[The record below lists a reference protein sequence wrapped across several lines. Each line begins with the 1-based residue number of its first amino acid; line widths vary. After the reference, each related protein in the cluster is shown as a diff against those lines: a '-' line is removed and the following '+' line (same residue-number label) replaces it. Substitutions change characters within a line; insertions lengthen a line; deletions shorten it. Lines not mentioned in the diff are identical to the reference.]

1 MTVLHHQRFHDSDS
15 DLLNILTGPDPKATF
30 VRRDA
35 ALDPLLIAAAAAS
48 GPHVTRNHYHHDFF
62 PGVRLPQA
70 ETTLDLSKYTTED
83 ASSRNTS
90 KRLAYVSRQA
100 PRRQRLEEGKE
111 NDHPLQNDPPKSADN
126 FLPGAKK
133 RRMTLVNSDIKYKS
147 QKSHVV
153 SESVP
158 RPIQLSTPP
167 LGVQCMART
176 RIPTPH
182 GPAFLHL
189 YHNTRDSKE
198 HLAIVID
205 PAQLSETSDYQL
217 TAPSIRSQSLD
228 AIWTKTE
235 TEMDRIVRGAYVGR
249 LSATSQHASNPL
261 IQSPMVDVL
270 ENIIPP
276 PLIRIHSECFTGE
289 TVGSMRC
296 DCGEQLDEAIRRI
309 SQPII
314 VSSHPPTTIPGRG
327 AVIYLRQEG
336 RGIGL
341 LSKIRAYN
349 LQDMGHDTVT
359 ANLML
364 GHKADERGY
373 EVAAAILRDLSLGS
387 GTSSCK
393 AEGVR
398 VLTNN
403 PDKVEALE
411 KEGIRVV
418 ERVAMI
424 PRSWGMSADTDGLH
438 ARVAG
443 ATLIGGN
450 VVYGEDLDKYL
461 RTKILR
467 MGHILPL

>member
-1 MTVLHHQRFHDSDS
+1 MTILHHQHFDEQ
-15 DLLNILTGPDPKATF
+15 LLDILTAPVPPDPKATF

-62 PGVRLPQA
+62 PGVQA
-70 ETTLDLSKYTTED
+70 KVTYDLSKHAAED
-83 ASSRNTS
+83 ASSRNTH

-100 PRRQRLEEGKE
+100 PRRQRLEQGKE
-111 NDHPLQNDPPKSADN
+111 NDHPLQADPLKSGDN
-126 FLPGAKK
+126 LSPKK
-133 RRMTLVNSDIKYKS
+133 RRMSDVKHRPQKS
-147 QKSHVV
+147 QVI
-153 SESVP
+153 SESVH
-158 RPIQLSTPP
+158 RPIQLSAPP
-167 LGVQCMART
+167 LEVQCMART
-176 RIPTPH
+176 RIPTRH

-205 PAQLSETSDYQL
+205 PAQFSGTPDNHVI
-217 TAPSIRSQSLD
+217 APPIRSQSLD
-228 AIWTKTE
+228 AIWTETE
-235 TEMDRIVRGAYVGR
+235 TEMDRIVRGAYIGR
-249 LSATSQHASNPL
+249 LSSTSQHASNPSFHS
-261 IQSPMVDVL
+261 QTMNREGVPS
-270 ENIIPP
+270 

-296 DCGEQLDEAIRRI
+296 DCGEQLDEAIRQI
-309 SQPII
+309 SQPI
-314 VSSHPPTTIPGRG
+314 VLSSHPPTTIPGRG

-373 EVAAAILRDLSLGS
+373 KVAAAILRDLSLGS
-387 GTSSCK
+387 GTSSSK
-393 AEGVR
+393 LGGVR

-418 ERVAMI
+418 ERVSMI
-424 PRSWGMSADTDGLH
+424 PLSWQHKDDIDALTDDAQVLTGLH
-438 ARVAG
+438 TTVAG

-461 RTKILR
+461 RTKVLR

>member
-1 MTVLHHQRFHDSDS
+1 MTVLHHQQFDDSDS
-15 DLLNILTGPDPKATF
+15 DLLDILTGPDPKATF
-30 VRRDA
+30 IRRDA

-48 GPHVTRNHYHHDFF
+48 GPHVTRNHYHHDFL
-62 PGVRLPQA
+62 PGVRLPQG
-70 ETTLDLSKYTTED
+70 DLPKYTTED
-83 ASSRNTS
+83 ARNTF

-100 PRRQRLEEGKE
+100 PRRQRLAEGKE
-111 NDHPLQNDPPKSADN
+111 NDHPLQNDPLKSADD
-126 FLPGAKK
+126 LSLGAKK
-133 RRMTLVNSDIKYKS
+133 RRTSLVNPEVKYRPQKS
-147 QKSHVV
+147 QVI

-158 RPIQLSTPP
+158 RPIQLSTPS
-167 LGVQCMART
+167 LEVQCMART

-182 GPAFLHL
+182 GPVFLHL
-189 YHNTRDSKE
+189 YHNTHDSKE

-205 PAQLSETSDYQL
+205 PAQLSEPSDYQL

-228 AIWTKTE
+228 AIWTETE

-249 LSATSQHASNPL
+249 LSSTSQHASNPL
-261 IQSPMVDVL
+261 IQSPTMDLL
-270 ENIIPP
+270 EAIIPP

-296 DCGEQLDEAIRRI
+296 DCGEQLDEAIRQI
-309 SQPII
+309 SQPIA

-364 GHKADERGY
+364 GYKADERGY
-373 EVAAAILRDLSLGS
+373 EIAAAILRDLSLGS
-387 GTSSCK
+387 GTSSSK
-393 AEGVR
+393 VEGVR
-398 VLTNN
+398 LLTNN
-403 PDKVEALE
+403 PVKVEALE

-418 ERVAMI
+418 ERVSMI
-424 PRSWGMSADTDGLH
+424 PRGWNMTADADGLH
-438 ARVAG
+438 AKVAG

>member
-1 MTVLHHQRFHDSDS
+1 MTVLHHQQFDDSDS
-15 DLLNILTGPDPKATF
+15 VLLDILTGPDPKATF

-48 GPHVTRNHYHHDFF
+48 GPHITHNHYHHDFF
-62 PGVRLPQA
+62 PGVRLPQG
-70 ETTLDLSKYTTED
+70 DLSKYTTED

-100 PRRQRLEEGKE
+100 PRKQRLEEGKE
-111 NDHPLQNDPPKSADN
+111 NDHPLQNDPLKSADN
-126 FLPGAKK
+126 LLLGAKK
-133 RRMTLVNSDIKYKS
+133 RRMSLVNSEVKYKP
-147 QKSHVV
+147 QKPQVI

-167 LGVQCMART
+167 LEVQCMART

-205 PAQLSETSDYQL
+205 PAQLSEPSDYQL

-228 AIWTKTE
+228 AIWTETE

-249 LSATSQHASNPL
+249 LSPNSQHASNPL
-261 IQSPMVDVL
+261 IQPPTMDLV
-270 ENIIPP
+270 EAIIPP

-296 DCGEQLDEAIRRI
+296 DCGEQLDEAIRQI
-309 SQPII
+309 SQPIT

-349 LQDMGHDTVT
+349 LQDMGHDTVS

-364 GHKADERGY
+364 GYKADERGY
-373 EVAAAILRDLSLGS
+373 DIAAAILRDLSLGS
-387 GTSSCK
+387 GTSSSK
-393 AEGVR
+393 LEGVR

-403 PDKVEALE
+403 PDKVESLE

-418 ERVAMI
+418 ERVSMI
-424 PRSWGMSADTDGLH
+424 PRSWDMTADTDGLH
-438 ARVAG
+438 TKVAG
-443 ATLIGGN
+443 ATLIGRN

-467 MGHILPL
+467 MGHLLPL

>member
-1 MTVLHHQRFHDSDS
+1 MTVLHHQQFDDSDS
-15 DLLNILTGPDPKATF
+15 VLLDILTGPDPKATF

-48 GPHVTRNHYHHDFF
+48 GPHVTRNHYHHDFL
-62 PGVRLPQA
+62 PGVRLSQG
-70 ETTLDLSKYTTED
+70 DLSKYTTED

-111 NDHPLQNDPPKSADN
+111 NDHPLQIDPLKSADN
-126 FLPGAKK
+126 LLLGTKK
-133 RRMTLVNSDIKYKS
+133 RRTSLINSEVKYRPQKS
-147 QKSHVV
+147 QVM

-158 RPIQLSTPP
+158 RPIQLSTP
-167 LGVQCMART
+167 LEVQCMART
-176 RIPTPH
+176 RIPTRH

-205 PAQLSETSDYQL
+205 PAQLSEPSDYQL

-228 AIWTKTE
+228 AIWTETE

-249 LSATSQHASNPL
+249 LSSTSQHASNPI
-261 IQSPMVDVL
+261 IQSPTMDL
-270 ENIIPP
+270 PEAIIPP

-296 DCGEQLDEAIRRI
+296 DCGEQLDEAIRQI

-314 VSSHPPTTIPGRG
+314 VSSHPPTTVPGRG

-364 GHKADERGY
+364 GYKADERGY
-373 EVAAAILRDLSLGS
+373 EIAAAILRDLSLGS
-387 GTSSCK
+387 GSSSSK
-393 AEGVR
+393 LAGVR

-411 KEGIRVV
+411 REGIRVV
-418 ERVAMI
+418 ERVPMI
-424 PRSWGMSADTDGLH
+424 PRSWDMTVDLDAN
-438 ARVAG
+438 AAG
-443 ATLIGGN
+443 ALIGGN

-467 MGHILPL
+467 MGHMLPL

>member
-1 MTVLHHQRFHDSDS
+1 MTVLHHQQFDESDS
-15 DLLNILTGPDPKATF
+15 DLLDILTGPNPKAAF

-35 ALDPLLIAAAAAS
+35 ALDPLLIAVAAAS

-70 ETTLDLSKYTTED
+70 EATWDLSKYTAED
-83 ASSRNTS
+83 ASRNTFR
-90 KRLAYVSRQA
+90 RLAYVSRQA
-100 PRRQRLEEGKE
+100 PRKQRLEEGKE
-111 NDHPLQNDPPKSADN
+111 NDHPPLKSADN
-126 FLPGAKK
+126 LLPGAKK
-133 RRMTLVNSDIKYKS
+133 RRVSDVKHWPPKS
-147 QKSHVV
+147 QVI

-167 LGVQCMART
+167 LEVQCMART

-205 PAQLSETSDYQL
+205 PAQLSETPDYQII
-217 TAPSIRSQSLD
+217 APSIRSQSLD
-228 AIWTKTE
+228 AIWTETE

-249 LSATSQHASNPL
+249 LSSTSQHASNPL
-261 IQSPMVDVL
+261 VQSATMDL
-270 ENIIPP
+270 SQAIIPP

-296 DCGEQLDEAIRRI
+296 DCGEQLDEAIRQI

-314 VSSHPPTTIPGRG
+314 LSSHPPTTIPGRG

-373 EVAAAILRDLSLGS
+373 EVAAAILRDLSLGL
-387 GTSSCK
+387 
-393 AEGVR
+393 EGVR

-418 ERVAMI
+418 ERVPMV
-424 PRSWGMSADTDGLH
+424 PRSWQMSNALGQT
-438 ARVAG
+438 
-443 ATLIGGN
+443 GGH

-461 RTKILR
+461 RTKVLR
-467 MGHILPL
+467 MGHILRL